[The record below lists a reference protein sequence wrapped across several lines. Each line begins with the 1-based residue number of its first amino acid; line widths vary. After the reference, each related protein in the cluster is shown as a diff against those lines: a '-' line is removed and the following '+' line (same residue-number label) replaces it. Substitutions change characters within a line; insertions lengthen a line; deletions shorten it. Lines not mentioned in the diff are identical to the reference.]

1 MKVVTPQIIESLIGW
16 IKRTFVQAEVLKDY
30 QKTTDADIKYATKD
44 DISNVSLGYTA
55 EDTAKK
61 GKPSGYAGLDVSG
74 KVPEEQL
81 PDTALK
87 DTTYTSATTMQDG
100 LMSSTDKTK
109 LNEIQNNAQ
118 TNIIESIKRNG
129 LNVEVVEKEV
139 DIKVPTKLS
148 ELTNDKNFVTTTEL
162 ADNLKQLNSVSYSFV
177 EELPPTGEENVVY
190 IVPSDN
196 TGESNVKVE
205 YYWNEGEW
213 EKFGEFKSDIDLGN
227 YWTKD
232 ELVAITEDE
241 LNAILTA

>member
-1 MKVVTPQIIESLIGW
+1 MKVVTPQIIEKLIEW
-16 IKRTFVQAEVLKDY
+16 IKGTFVQAEILKDY

-61 GKPSGYAGLDVSG
+61 GKPSGYAGLDISG

-81 PDTALK
+81 PNIALK
-87 DTTYTSATTMQDG
+87 DTTYTNATSTKDG
-100 LMSSTDKTK
+100 LMSSIDKKK
-109 LNEIQNNAQ
+109 LNDIQANAQ
-118 TNIIESIKRNG
+118 VNIVESIKRNG
-129 LNVEVVEKEV
+129 VEIEVTDKEV

-148 ELTNDKNFVTTTEL
+148 ELANDKSFITTTEL
-162 ADNLKQLNSVSYSFV
+162 TESLTQLNSVSYSFV
-177 EELPPTGEENVVY
+177 EELPVTGEENVVY

-205 YYWNEGEW
+205 YYWNKGEW
-213 EKFGEFKSDIDLGN
+213 EKFGEFKSDVDLRN
-227 YWTKD
+227 YWAKD
-232 ELVAITEDE
+232 EIVAITEDE